1 MKGIFYLLVSYLLG
15 EALSRVI
22 GGFMPGS
29 VLGMVVLFAALKT
42 GVVKADDIK
51 GVATMLLDNMIL
63 FFVPIGVGLIATYKV
78 IGPNMLVIVATL
90 VVTTLLV
97 IAVVGWMQQK
107 TGGKRHV

>member
-1 MKGIFYLLVSYLLG
+1 
-15 EALSRVI
+15 
-22 GGFMPGS
+22 MPGS